1 MASIKAFKK
10 DVNNAIGMLIDAIYY
25 LELSN
30 PKLDLK
36 KSEALIDEAL
46 DVFDGLIAEVHEA
59 KREGSKAA
67 YQALKANYTKKI
79 GGLEAKLQ
87 KLA

>member
-1 MASIKAFKK
+1 MASIKGFKK
-10 DVNNAIGMLIDAIYY
+10 DVNTAIGTLIDTIYY

-30 PKLDLK
+30 PKMDLK

-46 DVFDGLIAEVHEA
+46 EVFDSLITEVHGA

-67 YQALKANYTKKI
+67 FQALKTNYDKKMA
-79 GGLEAKLQ
+79 GLEAKLQ
-87 KLA
+87 KLV

>member
-30 PKLDLK
+30 PKLDIK

-46 DVFDGLIAEVHEA
+46 EVFDSLIAEVHEA

-67 YQALKANYTKKI
+67 YQALKANYAKKI

-87 KLA
+87 KLT

>member
-30 PKLDLK
+30 PKLDIK

-46 DVFDGLIAEVHEA
+46 EVFDSLIVEVHEA

>member
-46 DVFDGLIAEVHEA
+46 EVFDGLIAEVHEA

>member
-36 KSEALIDEAL
+36 KSEALIDEVL
-46 DVFDGLIAEVHEA
+46 EVFDGLIAEVHEA